1 MINQIKK
8 NKINTSE
15 LISFLNKSTTETSN
29 NYFKTH
35 PNNKDRINNLKKIK
49 L

>member
-15 LISFLNKSTTETSN
+15 LISFLNKSAEPKN

-35 PNNKDRINNLKKIK
+35 PNNKDRINNLKEFKF
-49 L
+49 